1 MLTYMGVGE
10 HFFHDE
16 VVVHLLGQFSPLL
29 QAFRFLVVFN
39 LRFRKARGFRYYHR
53 KGARVGWGFIQLC
66 DVIVTGRLEYKIGG
80 KKIVSVSAGKI
91 TPYKSLGEEH
101 NRYQHRLQSVDKAQ
115 T

>member
-1 MLTYMGVGE
+1 M
-10 HFFHDE
+10 
-16 VVVHLLGQFSPLL
+16 
-29 QAFRFLVVFN
+29 
-39 LRFRKARGFRYYHR
+39 
-53 KGARVGWGFIQLC
+53 
-66 DVIVTGRLEYKIGG
+66 TGRLEYKIGG